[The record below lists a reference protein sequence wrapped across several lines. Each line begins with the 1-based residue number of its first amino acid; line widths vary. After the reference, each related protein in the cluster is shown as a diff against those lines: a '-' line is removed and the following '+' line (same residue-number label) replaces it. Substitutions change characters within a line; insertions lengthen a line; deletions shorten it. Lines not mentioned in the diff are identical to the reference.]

1 MQYYHLKHYEHLRN
15 ALPEPDR
22 KYIEGM
28 ERILQSVETMS
39 ADALCDSDD
48 ETLSLRERMEAEH
61 AAEVLDE
68 CVMKIKQDINNI
80 AIALI
85 DTCDEIEDNYG
96 KDTATE
102 EDSSNTFGRKV
113 LIHPTEY
120 EISAAKNEGR
130 PLPLP
135 KPGYLTGDAKDF
147 LGEKYLSVIEDDG
160 RIVLWVPENTVER
173 IPGNPKETNEN

>member
-1 MQYYHLKHYEHLRN
+1 M
-15 ALPEPDR
+15 PEPDR

-85 DTCDEIEDNYG
+85 DTFEDE

-113 LIHPTEY
+113 LIHPAEY

-173 IPGNPKETNEN
+173 IPDNSKETYEN